1 MKIAIDGFSLS
12 LKQGTGIST
21 YTRELSNLLLSNGI
35 ELASVFGV
43 NYEKSQSDLSW
54 GQFIR
59 QISIGG
65 EKNRHDILSFA
76 PQAAFM
82 ATKNLLGI
90 PVHPNE
96 IKINQLVNVS
106 ALGDKKLPNFNSIYN
121 ARSLFRG
128 AQAFASLTRM
138 PITIKLPK
146 KSGVDIYHSTYTL
159 PVRMEGV
166 PNVVTVHD
174 VIPLIFPYFTEVN
187 IKQYRNVFLASLK
200 HADIIFTVSEHSKN
214 DLRDLFGVP
223 EEKIIV
229 TYQSVSIPDNLKNMD
244 NDVVQ
249 RVLKKNYGLTA
260 GQYFLFYGAI
270 EPKKNVVR
278 ILQAMSMSKT
288 DMPIVIVGKNGWL
301 YDDVKIYL
309 EQAKRIKRIIRI
321 EYVSFWMLMYL
332 LKGARGLVFPSLY
345 EGFGLPVL
353 EAMQM
358 GCPVITSNNSS
369 LSEVGGDAV
378 HYVNPLSIH
387 EIAEAIDQF
396 SEDDSYINTLIQKG
410 LAQAKKFT
418 PEKHFS
424 KILEGYRKL
433 L

>member
-1 MKIAIDGFSLS
+1 MKIAIDGFSLG
-12 LKQGTGIST
+12 LQQGTGLST
-21 YTRELSNLLLSNGI
+21 YTRELSNLLLSNG
-35 ELASVFGV
+35 LDLVSVFGV
-43 NYEKSQSDLSW
+43 NHGKSQSDSSW
-54 GQFIR
+54 MRFIQ
-59 QISIGG
+59 QISIGN
-65 EKNRHDILSFA
+65 KTSRHDILSFG
-76 PQAAFM
+76 PYAALM

-90 PVHPNE
+90 PVRPHE

-106 ALGDKKLPNFNSIYN
+106 SLGDKKLPSFNAIYN
-121 ARSLFRG
+121 TPSLFRG

-146 KSGVDIYHSTYTL
+146 ESGVDIYHSTYTL
-159 PVRMEGV
+159 PVRMKGV

-187 IKQYRNVFLASLK
+187 IEWYRNVFLASIK
-200 HADIIFTVSEHSKN
+200 YADIIFTVSEHSKN
-214 DLRDLFGVP
+214 DLCNLFGIP
-223 EEKIIV
+223 DKKIIV

-244 NDVVQ
+244 INVIQ
-249 RVLKKNYGLTA
+249 GVLKKTYGLTA

-270 EPKKNVVR
+270 EPKKNVMR

-301 YDDVKIYL
+301 YHDVEIYL
-309 EQAKRIKRIIRI
+309 KQAKRMQAKRIRI

-332 LKGARGLVFPSLY
+332 LKGARGLVFPSIY

-358 GCPVITSNNSS
+358 GCPVITSNTSS
-369 LSEVGGDAV
+369 LPEVGGDAV
-378 HYVNPLSIH
+378 HYVNPLNIY
-387 EIAEAIDQF
+387 EIAEAIDKF
-396 SEDDSYINTLIQKG
+396 SEDDSYVNTLIQKG
-410 LAQAKKFT
+410 LTQAKKFT

-424 KILEGYRKL
+424 KILEGYKAL
-433 L
+433 